1 MFKIALGDTYGLR
14 SELDS
19 LSRWRDRMLGYHDYV
34 TVAQVLAPLG
44 VWVEIGAGSGALTA
58 EIRRLGGRCV
68 GTDLHEWF
76 LFDPAPSKYVSMG
89 TRWDKSNTIRAEAE
103 RVGRLV
109 GRYPSIGLISA
120 WPSYDEDW
128 CYRAVRHLSV
138 GQLFAYVGEGAGGC
152 TGDDQLHDLLDKQFE
167 VVAEVDLDQAQGIH
181 DYLAVY
187 RRVQLMLED
196 HSGG

>member
-1 MFKIALGDTYGLR
+1 MTLVFFRDRGYV
-14 SELDS
+14 SNLDA
-19 LSRWRDRMLGYHDYV
+19 WRDSRLSYHDYV

-44 VWVEIGAGSGALTA
+44 SWVEIGAGSGALTD

-76 LFDPAPSKYVSMG
+76 LFDPAPNEYTTMKKKWDPSK
-89 TRWDKSNTIRAEAE
+89 TIRAEAE

-109 GRYPSIGLISA
+109 GRHPSIGLISA
-120 WPSYDEDW
+120 WPSYNEDW

-152 TGDDQLHDLLDKQFE
+152 TGDDLLHDLLLRQFD
-167 VVAEVDLDQAQGIH
+167 VVVEIDIDQAHGVH

-187 RRVQLMLED
+187 RRVQLLLED